1 MRTPK
6 IPSKIPSVPI
16 PSTSSM
22 STRPP
27 SMPTRRTPIRFS
39 NQTLLFMFLI
49 VIAFLIYLYNIQIA
63 EIRSEYKPSYTTI
76 GGIDPAQFL
85 IPRPSADAMVH
96 SPTIGG
102 FSTKYDVLS
111 DPYVPPVKVDGYVF
125 DSRSSDIRG
134 LPPLVA
140 PVQTTPPPY
149 FQNNLT
155 SASATS
161 AAAML
166 PVNVETRGI
175 QNQYTQVGI
184 LTKSGS
190 GSLFSRK
197 TRNSGEQMDDG
208 VESRLILPLMGR
220 RHMTGRDKWQYY
232 AISNTGNLNTK
243 LPIRS
248 NGRSCTS
255 EYGCDPLTSGDVVY
269 VEGYNHEFKA
279 TVYENSI
286 FSYLPVL

>member
-6 IPSKIPSVPI
+6 VPSKLPIIPTSTMSLPTRSA
-16 PSTSSM
+16 PRRTSTSG
-22 STRPP
+22 
-27 SMPTRRTPIRFS
+27 FS
-39 NQTLLFMFLI
+39 NQTLVFMFLI
-49 VIAFLIYLYNIQIA
+49 VIAFLIYLYSIHIT
-63 EIRSEYKPSYTTI
+63 EIKTAYTPSYV
-76 GGIDPAQFL
+76 GGIDPASFL

-96 SPTIGG
+96 APTIGG

-140 PVQTTPPPY
+140 PIQTTPS
-149 FQNNLT
+149 LV
-155 SASATS
+155 A
-161 AAAML
+161 

-197 TRNSGEQMDDG
+197 NRNPGEQMDDG

>member
-1 MRTPK
+1 
-6 IPSKIPSVPI
+6 
-16 PSTSSM
+16 
-22 STRPP
+22 
-27 SMPTRRTPIRFS
+27 
-39 NQTLLFMFLI
+39 
-49 VIAFLIYLYNIQIA
+49 
-63 EIRSEYKPSYTTI
+63 
-76 GGIDPAQFL
+76 
-85 IPRPSADAMVH
+85 MVH

-140 PVQTTPPPY
+140 PIQTTPS
-149 FQNNLT
+149 LV
-155 SASATS
+155 A
-161 AAAML
+161 

>member
-6 IPSKIPSVPI
+6 VPSKLSPI
-16 PSTSSM
+16 PIQTSSM
-22 STRPP
+22 KLP
-27 SMPTRRTPIRFS
+27 SAPRRTSGGFS
-39 NQTLLFMFLI
+39 SQTLLFMFL
-49 VIAFLIYLYNIQIA
+49 VLIAFLVYLYSIHIA
-63 EIRSEYKPSYTTI
+63 EIKTAYTPAPFNS
-76 GGIDPAQFL
+76 IDPQTFL
-85 IPRPSADAMVH
+85 MTRSSSDAMVH

-102 FSTKYDVLS
+102 LSTRYDVLS

-140 PVQTTPPPY
+140 PIQTAPTPA
-149 FQNNLT
+149 F
-155 SASATS
+155 
-161 AAAML
+161 L

-184 LTKSGS
+184 LTKSSGS
-190 GSLFSRK
+190 TSLFSRK
-197 TRNSGEQMDDG
+197 TRDSGEPDEPG
-208 VESRLILPLMGR
+208 AETRLILPLMGR

-232 AISNTGNLNTK
+232 TISNTGSLNTK

-255 EYGCDPLTSGDVVY
+255 EYGCDPLSSGDIVY
-269 VEGYNHEFKA
+269 VEGYNHAFKA
-279 TVYENSI
+279 TIYENSI